1 MIESHLFLS
10 YALILLGCFFG
21 LSTTIGILRFPD
33 LYTRIHAGAVALT
46 MSALLI
52 TIGAAVYVWEPIL
65 SGKILLIG
73 VFLLISNPMATHA
86 IARVAYRQRIA
97 IPIIRSKLPHH
108 TPEPGN
114 HDDSS

>member
-1 MIESHLFLS
+1 MHLFIS
-10 YALILLGCFFG
+10 YALILLGCFFA

-52 TIGAAVYVWEPIL
+52 TVGTAVYVWELFL
-65 SGKILLIG
+65 SLKILLIG

-86 IARVAYRQRIA
+86 IARVAYRHRIA
-97 IPIIRSKLPHH
+97 IPVSRDLSSRQKFEEDNRH
-108 TPEPGN
+108 
-114 HDDSS
+114 DSS